1 MALRSVCGLLAT
13 RRSSNPNVRSFHSLG
28 VVRPRQSQDLAG
40 WFSEIFTADP
50 YPPPAS
56 INNLMADIY
65 AHAPPNN
72 VKGINLICR
81 KFMEGWNINGLR
93 IGTKE
98 ASPRGRSVV
107 LVSGLQAFER
117 FPIGVCLY
125 VAAALSRNPIKGVEV
140 SVFPVMKP
148 KEYELQWRA
157 EQLNQARQISAPAMP
172 NGSFRLGPDEQ
183 EYGIAGPLRSY
194 VMKRSTNFVDVVL
207 DLNSA
212 GSTIQLQSNSL
223 TMPLRRA
230 ERFMS
235 GMQEYPSLNLAAPG
249 ERTLFGLVTS
259 PPAVIVELRDRHKSL
274 DEEHV
279 SSCGEEVLSAI
290 HQLVRDT
297 DGPRGLVL

>member
-1 MALRSVCGLLAT
+1 MAFRSVCALGS
-13 RRSSNPNVRSFHSLG
+13 RRFSNPNARSFHSLG
-28 VVRPRQSQDLAG
+28 VVQPRQSQDLTG
-40 WFSEIFTADP
+40 WFSEIFAANA

-56 INNLMADIY
+56 INNLMAEIY

-81 KFMEGWNINGLR
+81 KLMEGWNINGLR

-98 ASPRGRSVV
+98 ATPLGRSVV
-107 LVSGLQAFER
+107 IVSGLQAFER

-157 EQLNQARQISAPAMP
+157 EQLNQSRQIAAPAMP

-212 GSTIQLQSNSL
+212 GSSLQLQSSSL
-223 TMPLRRA
+223 TLPLRRA

-235 GMQEYPSLNLAAPG
+235 GMPDYSALQLAKPG
-249 ERTLFGLVTS
+249 DPTLFGRVTS
-259 PPAVIVELRDRHKSL
+259 PPAIIVELRDRQKSL

-290 HQLVRDT
+290 HQLIRDT
-297 DGPRGLVL
+297 DGPRGLVM